1 MPYRLNLYSDAK
13 LTSTEP
19 VDVSLLKAKELVLA
33 APDSGRAQR
42 AEVVSTT
49 GAIVFQRWAVL

>member
-1 MPYRLNLYSDAK
+1 MTYRLNLYSDAK

-19 VDVSLLKAKELVLA
+19 VDVSLVKAKELALA
-33 APDSGRAQR
+33 ALDSGRAQR
-42 AEVVSTT
+42 AEVANRA